1 MTRPEFDPDAP
12 IDYGA
17 GFLSPLSAGAIS
29 AAQSVEVN
37 IDYDKF
43 LERYAAVAVAEV
55 KAKVLSTISSY
66 NTQEH
71 GTRSWEDKHRR
82 GDVVKSQILGLVEGV
97 FA

>member
-1 MTRPEFDPDAP
+1 MTRPEFDPNAP

-17 GFLSPLSAGAIS
+17 GFVSPLSAGPVS
-29 AAQSVEVN
+29 GVMS

-43 LERYAAVAVAEV
+43 LDRYAAVAVAEV
-55 KAKVLSTISSY
+55 KAKVLSAISSY
-66 NTQEH
+66 NTQQH
-71 GTRSWEDKHRR
+71 GTRSWEEKHTS